1 MGMTVTTCFDE
12 ATYVDLVIGE
22 AKQPAAA
29 LSDRLGQIVQEAARH
44 FMAGVLSN
52 AGYDAILEAVEARKL
67 RQRAAQQRQGSIG
80 AAAQRVAETIG
91 LERPAKR
98 APDRAASPSPTVA
111 PRVTRII
118 SPEERILREARIAR
132 RRYLAK
138 CARIPA
144 LIARH
149 FTVGETAVLGQ
160 VAYQVAHNNGECT
173 LSVDALAA
181 CAKVCRRVVQS
192 ALRRAFSAGF
202 LIIHARRRQ
211 TNLIRLVASDWI
223 VWNRRPKTEKT
234 QERERYKEPSQ
245 GAEICTASPSVPTS
259 ETVEAERVAAEV
271 RAGEAVEEARRLWA
285 DERSKQTALA
295 TVRASRSDWT
305 TRQEADPWRE
315 QWPFVVSVGDRH
327 IDARGDLT
335 GEALR
340 YLADHL
346 SGRFSFR
353 FQTTRSP
360 AGVVVDRPVIGL
372 RDHLDAVA
380 VKVMFG

>member
-1 MGMTVTTCFDE
+1 MTVTTCFNE
-12 ATYVDLVIGE
+12 AAYVDLAIGE
-22 AKQPAAA
+22 ATQPAQGI
-29 LSDRLGQIVQEAARH
+29 SDRLSGLVQEAARH
-44 FMAGVLSN
+44 FMSGVLSED
-52 AGYDAILEAVEARKL
+52 GYNAILAAADARKA

-80 AAAQRVAETIG
+80 AAAQRVAVAIG
-91 LERPAKR
+91 VERPAKR
-98 APDRAASPSPTVA
+98 APDRPASPSPTVA
-111 PRVTRII
+111 PRVSRII
-118 SPEERILREARIAR
+118 SLEERAARDARIAR

-160 VAYQVAHNNGECT
+160 VAFQVAHNNGECT
-173 LSVDALAA
+173 LSVDALASR
-181 CAKVCRRVVQS
+181 AKVCRRVVQS

-202 LIIHARRRQ
+202 LIIYARRRQ

-223 VWNRRPKTEKT
+223 VWNRRPKAEKT

-245 GAEICTASPSVPTS
+245 GAEICKASPSVPSS
-259 ETVEAERVAAEV
+259 EAVEAERVAAEV

-285 DERSKQTALA
+285 EERSKQTALA
-295 TVRASRSDWT
+295 TVRANRSDWS

-315 QWPFVVSVGDRH
+315 QWPFVVSIADRH

-340 YLADHL
+340 YLADRL

-360 AGVVVDRPVIGL
+360 AGIVVDRPVIGL